1 MNIKLAMQHVP
12 SQTCPS
18 LAHHAKHDF
27 LTGHEGIYKYLQDVD
42 QRRTDSLL
50 YLWIRLFHDTKV
62 GTLEA
67 IQLSHVPKIRLYR
80 LMDPKVGSSVAIS
93 S

>member
-27 LTGHEGIYKYLQDVD
+27 LTGHEGIYEYLQDVD
-42 QRRTDSLL
+42 Q
-50 YLWIRLFHDTKV
+50 
-62 GTLEA
+62 
-67 IQLSHVPKIRLYR
+67 
-80 LMDPKVGSSVAIS
+80 
-93 S
+93 